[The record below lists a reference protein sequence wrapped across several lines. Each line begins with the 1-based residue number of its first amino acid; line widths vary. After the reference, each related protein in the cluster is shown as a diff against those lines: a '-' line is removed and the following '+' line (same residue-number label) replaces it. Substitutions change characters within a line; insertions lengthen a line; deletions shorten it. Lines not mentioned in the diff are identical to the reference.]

1 MPKILDHQEASLR
14 RIIRDALAIDPLL
27 TVTGVCRVVEAKIKR
42 QVDPRYIKRLIK
54 KVTGEMAVVA
64 DREKVEDRISHLRE
78 RNRIICDE
86 LFRMAFPGPNAIQ
99 PDIMDRRKALEA
111 IARIEANQ
119 AKLEMDFGLFT
130 RHLGELNVD
139 HRMKPLDDQT
149 LGAISAAWKMWGPTP
164 QMRKLEST
172 QPVLK
177 VEAKVI
183 KDEPASNTTT
193 KRNDTVIPAVTRAG
207 LVATE

>member
-1 MPKILDHQEASLR
+1 MPKILDHQEAGLR
-14 RIIRDALAIDPLL
+14 RTIRDALAIDPLL
-27 TVTGVCRVVEAKIKR
+27 TVTGVCKVVEAKIKR
-42 QVDPRYIKRLIK
+42 PVDPRYIKRLLK

-64 DREKVEDRISHLRE
+64 DREKVEDRISYLRE

-86 LFRMAFPGPNAIQ
+86 LFRMAFPGPNVVLQ
-99 PDIMDRRKALEA
+99 PSIIDRRKALEA

-130 RHLGELNVD
+130 RELGRLNID
-139 HRMKPLDDQT
+139 HRMKPLDEQT

-164 QMRKLEST
+164 QMRKLES

-183 KDEPASNTTT
+183 KDEPANNTT
-193 KRNDTVIPAVTRAG
+193 KRNDTTIPAVTRAG
-207 LVATE
+207 LVSTE